1 MKIYKTFVY
10 VRNYI
15 GQEMRLMKMGDI
27 LSELSLESDMIARIS
42 KLRSNQSIVINEHE
56 VIKRVF

>member
-15 GQEMRLMKMGDI
+15 DQEMRLMKMGDI

>member
-15 GQEMRLMKMGDI
+15 DQEMRLMKMGDI
-27 LSELSLESDMIARIS
+27 LSELSLESDMIAKIS

>member
-27 LSELSLESDMIARIS
+27 LNELSLESDMIARIS
-42 KLRSNQSIVINEHE
+42 KLRSNQSIVINEQE

>member
-10 VRNYI
+10 VR

-27 LSELSLESDMIARIS
+27 LSELSLERDMIARIS
-42 KLRSNQSIVINEHE
+42 KLRSNQSIVINEQE